1 VSELA
6 FTVLDIKP
14 EPYAAAPNLTV
25 RLRITEATGERI
37 HAIALR
43 CQVRIEAQR
52 RSYEPAEKTDLADLF
67 GAASRWGETLKP
79 LLWTQTSVMVPGFTE
94 AVDVD
99 LPLPCTYDFEVA
111 AAKYLQALGDG
122 EVPLSLQ
129 FSGTVFTRGES
140 GFGVEQIPWHLE
152 AGYRMPIRVWRELMD
167 AHFPNSGWIRVDRE
181 TLRRLGTY
189 RTERGLIGWDRV
201 FDELLPTDAL
211 EASR

>member
-1 VSELA
+1 MSELA
-6 FTVLDIKP
+6 FTVLDVKP
-14 EPYAAAPNLTV
+14 EPHAAAPNLTV
-25 RLRITEATGERI
+25 RLRITEAGGERI

-43 CQVRIEAQR
+43 CQVRIEPQR
-52 RSYEPAEKTDLADLF
+52 RAYEPAEKTDLADLF
-67 GAASRWGETLKP
+67 GVASRWGETLKP
-79 LLWTQTSVMVPGFTE
+79 LLWTQTSVMVPGFTD

-122 EVPLSLQ
+122 EVPLSFQ

-167 AHFPNSGWIRVDRE
+167 AHFPNSGWIRLDRD

-189 RTERGLIGWDRV
+189 RTERGLISWDRV
-201 FDELLPTDAL
+201 FAELLPAEEL
-211 EASR
+211 EGSR